1 MFELLFPFAV
11 AILLALLSIKRLIG
25 DISDIRR
32 LGGFDGY
39 WGWVIAGIIIIFF
52 VTGKSPFLESTVN
65 LDDLQVTTGILDSQ
79 ISVSKKGT
87 ALDFNLRDSYFLLSG
102 SGDDKQYWN
111 FTHCGDGKDVIIH
124 CKGKPIN
131 VWYKGNVVYQ
141 VATNGN
147 IIYSVENSNLAIL
160 IQNIINLTAY
170 ILICLLPIYVFAVEP
185 RAEELREM
193 NAREKF
199 DKTLTNETL
208 DEDHSGKIL
217 RRFCKNCGAELGER
231 VEDKFKARY
240 VYNQYRFCANCG
252 LDSDPN
258 MPVKSRL
265 YYAKNIA
272 PIPMILLLLAIVN
285 LAIDIADNDIRPSLL
300 FLVIVAVVFGAI
312 FLIVKFCPN
321 CGRPY
326 EKENFC
332 PNCGRS
338 LNRK

>member
-11 AILLALLSIKRLIG
+11 AILLALLSIERLIG

-39 WGWVIAGIIIIFF
+39 LGWIIAVIIIIFF
-52 VTGKSPFLESTVN
+52 VSNRSPFLESTVN
-65 LDDLQVTTGILDSQ
+65 LDDLQVTTGILNSR

-87 ALDFNLRDSYFLLSG
+87 DFDFNLRDSYFLLSG
-102 SGDDKQYWN
+102 SDDDEKYWN

-124 CKGKPIN
+124 CKGKPLT

-147 IIYSVENSNLAIL
+147 IIYSIESSNFAIL
-160 IQNIINLTAY
+160 IQNIINLVGY
-170 ILICLLPIYVFAVEP
+170 IVICLLPIYVFAVEP
-185 RAEELREM
+185 RAAELRE
-193 NAREKF
+193 
-199 DKTLTNETL
+199 NETKSDFEHTL
-208 DEDHSGKIL
+208 ITDITATDSRKIL

-240 VYNQYRFCANCG
+240 VYNQYRFCTRCG
-252 LDSDPN
+252 LDSDPT

-265 YYAKNIA
+265 YYAKKIA

-285 LAIDIADNDIRPSLL
+285 LAVDIADNDIRSSLL
-300 FLVIVAVVFGAI
+300 FFVIVAVVFGAI
-312 FLIVKFCPN
+312 FLINKFCPK

-338 LNRK
+338 LNKN